1 MTKYFKQGDKLI
13 ALTDAVEVAD
23 PWVVGNYYKG
33 SDGLTWKLEKKRKYG
48 LVFESLPPHRTGIVT
63 DLTGGTVS
71 PITVEVP
78 EPEPAYEAYTL
89 GEPFVL
95 LKDGPKL
102 AVVRGLNKNLQPYDH
117 THYKKLDAII
127 TVDRIR
133 YGYPPYEVVFS
144 GNKTYVRYDSY
155 NFKEVLSV
163 E

>member
-13 ALTDAVEVAD
+13 TLTGATEVAD
-23 PWVVGNYYKG
+23 PWVVGSHYKG

-48 LVFESLPPHRTGIVT
+48 LVFEPLPPHRTRIVT
-63 DLTGGTVS
+63 DLTGRIIS
-71 PITVEVP
+71 PIAIEV
-78 EPEPAYEAYTL
+78 PEPAYEAYTF

-95 LKDGPKL
+95 LKNGPQL

-133 YGYPPYEVVFS
+133 YGYPPYEVIFS
-144 GNKTYVRYDSY
+144 GDKTYVRYDRY